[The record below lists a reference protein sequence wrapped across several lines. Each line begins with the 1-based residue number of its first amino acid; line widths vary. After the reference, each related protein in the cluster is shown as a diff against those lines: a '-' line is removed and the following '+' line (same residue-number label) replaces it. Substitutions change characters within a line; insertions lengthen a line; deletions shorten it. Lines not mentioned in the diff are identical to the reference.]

1 MPPLY
6 FQHTEEVFSLLILL
20 QGRNKMMRYMYNLK
34 HQMDHVEMMP
44 LFIAL
49 QTVKSTLETA

>member
-6 FQHTEEVFSLLILL
+6 FQYTEEVFSLLILL
-20 QGRNKMMRYMYNLK
+20 QGRNNMIYTYNLK